1 MLYKVKRGL
10 SENHMTAGIG
20 YAIVEAMGIRLAPLL
35 IVAALLLT
43 AGHAVSQPLPLTIR
57 PAYTT
62 THGGLRTVES
72 PVRNTMP
79 RLGLALAGGGAKAAA
94 SIGVLKVLVREGI
107 PVAAIAGTS
116 MGAGVGGLFAAGY
129 RPEEIEN
136 IFLENDW
143 NDILTDTPRRVFQ
156 TQEQKEAGSRHLLE
170 FTFYRGRF
178 MPPSGLSAG
187 QKLTNMLASKTLA
200 ASFEADF
207 DFDKLKIPFRAV
219 ATDIENGDTVVI
231 GRGLLYEAIRASS
244 SIPLVFQ
251 PVVIQGRM
259 LVDGG
264 LVDNLPVD
272 VVKTMG
278 VDVVIAVDASSKLDK
293 KEQLATLL
301 EIMSQSISL
310 QVRRESER
318 QAVLADLVITPDT
331 TNYLF
336 TDFPAM
342 HEIVRKGEEAAAAA
356 LPRIRELMKPR
367 SAGPQ
372 GQDRFRV
379 TSLDIRGNITISDA
393 VIRDAMTPV
402 LSPRA
407 AAVDELQATLGE
419 VFRLGYFADVSL
431 DLDKDIDGIHAV
443 LHVQEN
449 PVVRRIK
456 LSGNTIIP
464 TSDIL
469 SSLSWQKDQVLNS
482 TRLSAELDKIV
493 ATCRNRGYLL
503 TRVERIDMNAD
514 RATLEIV
521 FYEGRVDSVTIAGQR
536 RTKQSL
542 IQRETGIRPG
552 SPLNFDIAAYD
563 IQHLYALDYFE
574 SVTADM
580 MKNPQGGIDITL
592 RIKEKPTTKVRL
604 GLRYDLEDRF
614 TGLTDIVMEN
624 VTGRG
629 IKAYLTTRYGNYTD
643 LALGYRSPILLDT
656 YFVHTMQA
664 FYQQRDYLLY
674 EDKHKVNELN
684 IARTGAEFA
693 FGYQWFRFGDT
704 YLRYRYTTDTTEE
717 TLGANPARNVAH
729 IGSLAFLTTI
739 DTRDRNTFPHTGMLL
754 KGSYESARS
763 GYGSTTVF
771 TKSALS
777 IQGAIP
783 IAERHTLVLEGSG
796 GLGSGDIPYQEKY
809 GIGGAD
815 LLLGFPLAGYQRREF
830 TGSDQLGFSA
840 AYRWTIKE
848 YHLKAIRAVYLNLMG
863 QAANVWDNRD
873 AVSVDHLRTGFSA
886 GLHADSI
893 IGPVKL
899 DFGAGAQNRRMIY
912 FSAGFD
918 F

>member
-1 MLYKVKRGL
+1 MAWML
-10 SENHMTAGIG
+10 NQG
-20 YAIVEAMGIRLAPLL
+20 YAIVETMF
-35 IVAALLLT
+35 
-43 AGHAVSQPLPLTIR
+43 IR
-57 PAYTT
+57 PAIILITIVLFLTPGPASSQPQPLHVGLTYTI
-62 THGGLRTVES
+62 THGGLKTVDS
-72 PVRNTMP
+72 PAGKNIP
-79 RLGLALAGGGAKAAA
+79 RLGIALAGGGAKAAA
-94 SIGVLKVLVREGI
+94 SIGVLKVLAREGI
-107 PVAAIAGTS
+107 PIAAIAGTS

-129 RPEEIEN
+129 SPEEIEK
-136 IFLENDW
+136 IFIENDW
-143 NDILTDTPRRVFQ
+143 NDIFTDTPRRVFQ

-187 QKLTNMLASKTLA
+187 QKLTNLLASKTLA

-219 ATDIENGDTVVI
+219 ATDIENGDTVAI
-231 GRGLLYEAIRASS
+231 GRGLLHEAIRASS

-251 PVVIQGRM
+251 PIELQKRM
-259 LVDGG
+259 LIDGG

-272 VVKTMG
+272 VVKSMG

-310 QVRRESER
+310 QVTRESER
-318 QAVLADLVITPDT
+318 QAALADLVITPDT

-342 HEIVRKGEEAAAAA
+342 HEIVRKGEEAATAA

-367 SAGPQ
+367 STEAPGP
-372 GQDRFRV
+372 DRFRIAR
-379 TSLDIRGNITISDA
+379 LNIRGNMTIPDA
-393 VIRDAMTPV
+393 VIWNVMGPV
-402 LSPRA
+402 LSSHEVT
-407 AAVDELQATLGE
+407 VDELQAGLRE

-431 DLDKDIDGIHAV
+431 DLEKENDGIHAALTV
-443 LHVQEN
+443 KEN
-449 PVVRRIK
+449 PIVRSIN

-464 TSDIL
+464 TRNIL
-469 SSLSWQKDQVLNS
+469 TMLSWQTGQVLNS
-482 TRLSAELDKIV
+482 ARLTAELDKIV
-493 ATCRNRGYLL
+493 STCRDRGYLL
-503 TRVERIDMNAD
+503 TRVEHVDMNAD
-514 RATLEIV
+514 RGTLEIV
-521 FYEGRVDSVTIAGQR
+521 FYEGRVDSITIAGQK

-552 SPLNFDIAAYD
+552 SPLNFNVAAYD

-580 MKNPQGGIDITL
+580 TKNPQGGIDITL
-592 RIKEKPTTKVRL
+592 RIKEKPTIKMRF

-643 LALGYRSPILLDT
+643 LTLGYRSPIFLDA

-674 EDKHKVNELN
+674 EDKHKVNEVN
-684 IARTGAEFA
+684 ITRTGVEFA

-704 YLRYRYTTDTTEE
+704 YLRYRYAADRAEE
-717 TLGANPARNVAH
+717 TLGANPATDVTH

-754 KGSYESARS
+754 KGSYENARP
-763 GYGSTTVF
+763 GYGSTNAFAKTTLF
-771 TKSALS
+771 L
-777 IQGAIP
+777 QGAIP
-783 IAERHTLVLEGSG
+783 IAERHTLILEGSG
-796 GLGSGDIPYQEKY
+796 GLGSGDLPYQEKF

-815 LLLGFPLAGYQRREF
+815 YLLGFPLAGYQRREF
-830 TGSDQLGFSA
+830 AGSDELGFSA
-840 AYRWTIKE
+840 AYRWRIKE
-848 YHLKAIRAVYLNLMG
+848 YHLKAVRALYVNFTG
-863 QAANVWDNRD
+863 QAANVWENTHD
-873 AVSVDHLRTGFSA
+873 VSLDHLRTGA
-886 GLHADSI
+886 GIGFHADSI
-893 IGPVKL
+893 IGPIRL
-899 DFGAGAQNRRMIY
+899 DFGMGAQQRRTVC
-912 FSAGFD
+912 FSAGYD

>member
-1 MLYKVKRGL
+1 M
-10 SENHMTAGIG
+10 
-20 YAIVEAMGIRLAPLL
+20 
-35 IVAALLLT
+35 
-43 AGHAVSQPLPLTIR
+43 
-57 PAYTT
+57 
-62 THGGLRTVES
+62 
-72 PVRNTMP
+72 
-79 RLGLALAGGGAKAAA
+79 
-94 SIGVLKVLVREGI
+94 LKVLDREGI
-107 PVAAIAGTS
+107 PIAAIAGTS
-116 MGAGVGGLFAAGY
+116 MGAGVGGLYAAGY
-129 RPEEIEN
+129 RPEEIEK

-143 NDILTDTPRRVFQ
+143 NDIFTDTPRRVFQ

-178 MPPSGLSAG
+178 MTPSGLSAG
-187 QKLTNMLASKTLA
+187 QKLTNLLASKTLA

-219 ATDIENGDTVVI
+219 ATDIENGDTVAI
-231 GRGLLYEAIRASS
+231 GRGLLHEAIRASS

-251 PVVIQGRM
+251 PVEIQGRM

-278 VDVVIAVDASSKLDK
+278 VDVVIAIDASSKLDK

-318 QAVLADLVITPDT
+318 QAALADLVITPDT

-342 HEIVRKGEEAAAAA
+342 HEIIRKGEEAAQAA

-367 SAGPQ
+367 SKEAAGP
-372 GQDRFRV
+372 DRFRI
-379 TSLDIRGNITISDA
+379 TLLNIRGNVTIPDA
-393 VIRDAMTPV
+393 LIRNAMTPV
-402 LSPRA
+402 LSPREST
-407 AAVDELQATLGE
+407 VDELQAALGE
-419 VFRLGYFADVSL
+419 VFQLGYFSDVSL
-431 DLDKDIDGIHAV
+431 DLEKEIDGTHAV
-443 LHVQEN
+443 LTVEEN
-449 PVVRRIK
+449 PVVQRIT

-469 SSLSWQKDQVLNS
+469 STLSWQNGHVLDS
-482 TRLSAELDKIV
+482 TRMSTELDKIV

-503 TRVERIDMNAD
+503 TRVERVDMNAD

-521 FYEGRVDSVTIAGQR
+521 FYEGRVDSITIEGQR
-536 RTKQSL
+536 RTKLSL

-552 SPLNFDIAAYD
+552 NPLNFNMAAYD

-574 SVTADM
+574 SVSEDM
-580 MKNPQGGIDITL
+580 TKNPQGGIDITL
-592 RIKEKPTTKVRL
+592 RIKEKPTISVRL

-643 LALGYRSPILLDT
+643 ITLGYQSPIFLDT

-664 FYQQRDYLLY
+664 FYRQRNYLLY

-684 IARTGAEFA
+684 ITRTGAELA

-704 YLRYRYTTDTTEE
+704 YLRYRYATDSTEE
-717 TLGANPARNVAH
+717 TLGANPARDVAH

-739 DTRDRNTFPHTGMLL
+739 DTRDRNTFPHTGILL
-754 KGSYESARS
+754 KGTYESARS
-763 GYGSTTVF
+763 EYGSTNAF
-771 TKSALS
+771 TKTAVYV
-777 IQGAIP
+777 QGTLP
-783 IAERHTLVLEGSG
+783 LAERHALILEGSG
-796 GLGSGDIPYQEKY
+796 GLGSGDMPYEEKF
-809 GIGGAD
+809 GVGGAD
-815 LLLGFPLAGYQRREF
+815 YLLGFPLAGYQRREF
-830 TGSDQLGFSA
+830 TGSDELGFSA

-848 YHLKAIRAVYLNLMG
+848 YHLKAVRAVYLNLTG

-899 DFGAGAQNRRMIY
+899 DFGAGEQNRYTIS

>member
-1 MLYKVKRGL
+1 M
-10 SENHMTAGIG
+10 A
-20 YAIVEAMGIRLAPLL
+20 IRLATVL
-35 IVAALLLT
+35 IAAALFLT
-43 AGHAVSQPLPLTIR
+43 PGQAASESQTLQIRLT
-57 PAYTT
+57 YET
-62 THGGLRTVES
+62 THGGIKTIAS
-72 PVRNTMP
+72 PVKNNVP
-79 RLGLALAGGGAKAAA
+79 RLGIALGGGGAKAAA

-129 RPEEIEN
+129 HPEEIEK

-143 NDILTDTPRRVFQ
+143 NDIFTDTPRRVFQ
-156 TQEQKEAGSRHLLE
+156 TQEQKETGSRHLLE

-178 MPPSGLSAG
+178 MPPSALSAG

-231 GRGLLYEAIRASS
+231 GRGLLHEAIRASS

-251 PVVIQGRM
+251 PVEIQGRM

-318 QAVLADLVITPDT
+318 QAALADLVITPDT

-342 HEIVRKGEEAAAAA
+342 HEIVRIGEEAAQAA

-367 SAGPQ
+367 SARPSE
-372 GQDRFRV
+372 QDRFRITRMNV
-379 TSLDIRGNITISDA
+379 RGNVTIPDA
-393 VIRDAMTPV
+393 TIRNAMMPV
-402 LSPRA
+402 LSPREV
-407 AAVDELQATLGE
+407 AVDELRAALGE

-431 DLDKDIDGIHAV
+431 DLEKEIDGAHAV
-443 LHVQEN
+443 LTVEEN
-449 PVVRRIK
+449 PVVQRIN

-469 SSLSWQKDQVLNS
+469 STLSWQKGQVLNN
-482 TRLSAELDKIV
+482 TRLSTELDKIA
-493 ATCRNRGYLL
+493 ATCRKRGYLL
-503 TRVERIDMNAD
+503 TRVERVDMNAD
-514 RATLEIV
+514 RKTLEID

-552 SPLNFDIAAYD
+552 GPLNFDIAAYD
-563 IQHLYALDYFE
+563 IQHLYALDFFE

-580 MKNPQGGIDITL
+580 TKSPQGGIDITL
-592 RIKEKPTTKVRL
+592 RIKEKPTTKVRF

-629 IKAYLTTRYGNYTD
+629 IKTYLTTRYGNYTD
-643 LALGYRSPILLDT
+643 ITVGYRSPIFLDA

-664 FYQQRDYLLY
+664 FYRQRDYLLY
-674 EDKHKVNELN
+674 EDKHKVNELD
-684 IARTGAEFA
+684 ITRTGAELA

-704 YLRYRYTTDTTEE
+704 YLRYRYAADSTEE
-717 TLGANPARNVAH
+717 TLGANPARDVAH

-739 DTRDRNTFPHTGMLL
+739 DTRDRDTFPHSGMLL
-754 KGSYESARS
+754 KGSYESARPE
-763 GYGSTTVF
+763 YGSTNAF
-771 TKSALS
+771 TKTALYV
-777 IQGAIP
+777 QGAIP
-783 IAERHTLVLEGSG
+783 IAEHHTLILEGSG
-796 GLGSGDIPYQEKY
+796 GLGSGDMPYEEKF

-815 LLLGFPLAGYQRREF
+815 YLLGIPLAGYQRREF
-830 TGSDQLGFSA
+830 TGSDELGFSA
-840 AYRWTIKE
+840 AYRWMIRE
-848 YHLKAIRAVYLNLMG
+848 YHLKAVRAVYLNLTG
-863 QAANVWDNRD
+863 QAANVWNSGGE
-873 AVSVDHLRTGFSA
+873 VSLDHLRTGA
-886 GLHADSI
+886 GIGLHADTI
-893 IGPVKL
+893 IGPMRL
-899 DFGAGAQNRRMIY
+899 DFGAGAQNRRTIY
-912 FSAGFD
+912 FSVGFD